1 MSAYSERYSVKG
13 SSGVSAGIFRK
24 LIFKCFFFLENF
36 FFGLKVML
44 KSRTNRGS
52 VQKVFIICL
61 FWKVMARNCLLD
73 EICIVCVSLKRF
85 LLAGAAAI
93 SSSFRRFFL
102 SLFSLYK
109 VSCIPLIEV
118 VTVLVSFVMFFHG
131 SYGLSKFISSSSNW
145 MCVLSQTGIW
155 EDIL

>member
-1 MSAYSERYSVKG
+1 MPAYSERYSVKG

-52 VQKVFIICL
+52 IQKVTIICL

-85 LLAGAAAI
+85 LLARAAAI

-109 VSCIPLIEV
+109 VSCIPL
-118 VTVLVSFVMFFHG
+118 TVLVSFVMFFHG
-131 SYGLSKFISSSSNW
+131 SHGLSKFISSSSNW

-155 EDIL
+155 EDI